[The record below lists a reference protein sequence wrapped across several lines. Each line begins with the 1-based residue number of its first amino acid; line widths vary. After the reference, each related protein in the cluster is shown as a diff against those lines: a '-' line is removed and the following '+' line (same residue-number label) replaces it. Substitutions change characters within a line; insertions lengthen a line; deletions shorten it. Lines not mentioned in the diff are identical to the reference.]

1 MHKSLDEFEIRP
13 DATTGFLVSVAT
25 DRVTFE
31 KKTVS
36 SRFLERFYQIHFVLA
51 GNNDI
56 HVSLDEFEIRRD
68 PTMDYGVGSP

>member
-25 DRVTFE
+25 DRVTFG
-31 KKTVS
+31 KTVS
-36 SRFLERFYQIHFVLA
+36 SRFHERFYQIHFVLP

-56 HVSLDEFEIRRD
+56 HMSLDEF
-68 PTMDYGVGSP
+68 

>member
-25 DRVTFE
+25 DRVTFG
-31 KKTVS
+31 KMVS
-36 SRFLERFYQIHFVLA
+36 SRFLASFYQIHFVLA

-56 HVSLDEFEIRRD
+56 HMSLEEFEIRRD
-68 PTMDYGVGSP
+68 PTMDYGVGCT